1 MDKDI
6 EQVRARAET
15 LLNSLIEWFNTAF
28 LSISSTYQ
36 IGAVVCALFGA
47 ILVHQKFRRVLEAL
61 ANRIPDAGFLRRVLR
76 TLSSISLAVVWVLGL
91 WISATILQNYGQP
104 FAFVRLVASLANAW
118 IVIRVVTI
126 LIPSVYWSAVFAW
139 CAWSVAA
146 LNAVG
151 LLKPFIA
158 ILEDTAFSLGDVRV
172 SLWTVVKG
180 VIVTVLLV
188 WLAYIVSGLVQR
200 RLERARSFNTS
211 MRVLIGKLIRIAMIV
226 IAVVVGLTAVGI
238 DLTAF
243 AIFSGAI
250 GVGVGLGMQ
259 RTVSNL
265 FAGFSLLADRSL
277 KPGDV
282 IEIETA
288 SGPTYGTVK
297 TMTTRYVAV
306 LTRDGTETLIPNEI
320 LISSPVTNWSYS
332 NKQVRRRISI
342 GVAYNTDLDLAIQL
356 CLQAAKEAPR
366 VLSTPAPVCLL
377 KGFGD
382 SSVDLELRVWL
393 NDPEDGVSNAASDI
407 YLRIWR
413 LFKAN
418 NIEIPY
424 PQQDLHLRSAIP
436 LRIESALTS

>member
-1 MDKDI
+1 MDREI
-6 EQVRARAET
+6 EQVQARAET
-15 LLNSLIEWFNTAF
+15 LLNGLTDWFNTAV

-36 IGAVVCALFGA
+36 IGAAFVALVIAFL
-47 ILVHQKFRRVLEAL
+47 IHRQFRRILNTL
-61 ANRIPDAGFLRRVLR
+61 ASRVPDAGFLRRVLR
-76 TLSSISLAVVWVLGL
+76 TLSSISLPLVWVLGL
-91 WISATILQNYGQP
+91 WISTTLLQAYGQP
-104 FAFVRLVASLANAW
+104 FAFVRLIASLANAW
-118 IVIRVVTI
+118 IVIRVATI
-126 LIPSVYWSAVFAW
+126 LISSAYWSAVFAW
-139 CAWSVAA
+139 CAWSIAA

-151 LLKPFIA
+151 LLKPSIA
-158 ILEDTAFSLGDVRV
+158 ALEETAFSLGDVRISV
-172 SLWTVVKG
+172 WTVIKG
-180 VIVTVLLV
+180 LIVTILLV
-188 WLAYIVSGLVQR
+188 WLAYIVSGLVQK

-226 IAVVVGLTAVGI
+226 IAVVVELTAVGI

-265 FAGFSLLADRSL
+265 FTGFSLLADRSL

-306 LTRDGTETLIPNEI
+306 LTRDGTETLIPNEV

-332 NKQVRRRISI
+332 NKQIRRRIPV
-342 GVAYNTDLDLAIQL
+342 GVAYDTNVDLAMAL
-356 CLQAAKEAPR
+356 CLQAVNEAPR
-366 VLSTPAPVCLL
+366 VLSTPKPVCLL

-382 SSVDLELRVWL
+382 SSVDLELRFWL
-393 NDPEDGVSNAASDI
+393 NDPEEGVSNAASET

-418 NIEIPY
+418 SIEIPF
-424 PQQDLHLRSAIP
+424 PQRDLHLRSAVP
-436 LRIESALTS
+436 LHIETAAQV